1 MALDVGTLA
10 NQMLGAAL
18 PILKKNAQDA
28 ESFAKTEFTK
38 IAQTIVSIGE
48 QLAAGQINQQQA
60 GLLLDMQSSASRSVL
75 LCLQGL
81 SLLMA
86 EEAVNAAL
94 SVVKTVVN
102 TALKFPLIA

>member
-1 MALDVGTLA
+1 
-10 NQMLGAAL
+10 
-18 PILKKNAQDA
+18 
-28 ESFAKTEFTK
+28 
-38 IAQTIVSIGE
+38 
-48 QLAAGQINQQQA
+48 
-60 GLLLDMQSSASRSVL
+60 VL